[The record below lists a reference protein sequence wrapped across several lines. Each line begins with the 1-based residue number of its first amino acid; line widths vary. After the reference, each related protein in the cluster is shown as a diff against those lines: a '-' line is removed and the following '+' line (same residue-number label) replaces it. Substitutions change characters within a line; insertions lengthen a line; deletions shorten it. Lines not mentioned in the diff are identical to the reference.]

1 MDMIHCFFKIILR
14 MCNDRRRQIRLKL
27 LQFAD
32 CRVQCFLD
40 QIKMFT
46 VHHEITSKIEIIII
60 VCELFILYTCYP
72 ACSAPYL
79 HTLQKIFCLNI
90 RLIKNILSGSDVE
103 MSYKDRLDQHSELFH
118 HNWTRPKR
126 SKSQVNGH
134 TEMSQTNIILRSN
147 AKAHRW

>member
-1 MDMIHCFFKIILR
+1 MLS
-14 MCNDRRRQIRLKL
+14 LKCA
-27 LQFAD
+27 Q
-32 CRVQCFLD
+32 
-40 QIKMFT
+40 T
-46 VHHEITSKIEIIII
+46 TSD
-60 VCELFILYTCYP
+60 TP
-72 ACSAPYL
+72 SW
-79 HTLQKIFCLNI
+79 TI
-90 RLIKNILSGSDVE
+90 RLINNILSGSDVD